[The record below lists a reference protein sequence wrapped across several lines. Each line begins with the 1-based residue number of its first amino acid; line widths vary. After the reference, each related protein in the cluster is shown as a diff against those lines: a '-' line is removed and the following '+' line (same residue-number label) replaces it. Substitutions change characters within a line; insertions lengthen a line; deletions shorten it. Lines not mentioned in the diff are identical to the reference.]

1 MIEITTS
8 NFLTTAQYMS
18 SSETGDY
25 LKTVKGAANLS
36 SNGQY
41 IISETTG
48 KRLWSD
54 SFNTSAPNSGAST
67 LSSSETGD
75 YLKTVKGAPSLSSQ
89 NSTVLGLEANVQ
101 SSISETTG
109 KRFMSDSF
117 NTSAPNSGVF
127 ASTLENS
134 IFSNSAV
141 TANLLSGVW
150 LFSTS
155 RKISVHGPAAVEATS
170 SQVNLFTNVFLI
182 KFSIKLPY
190 TILDFN
196 FSLQIMFR
204 NAIANAAGV
213 EPQEVQ
219 IDAHNARRSSDQ
231 IIVDVTIECLGTYK
245 AHNISNRLTA
255 ANVNY
260 CLVQAGLQSGSFVSD
275 IYVLNSTIFNLTQQ
289 FSQNETS
296 SSATNLLSNKSN
308 TLLYLIVLPFLI
320 STAVLFY
327 ISRRRRRATQT
338 TVLCPDQSKVTITSE
353 FQLEDQVFQIP
364 TPIAGHRLE
373 SILMPGFLE
382 PMPDFVSQNILFS
395 HVLEEAND
403 DAGSI
408 RLGRI

>member
-1 MIEITTS
+1 
-8 NFLTTAQYMS
+8 
-18 SSETGDY
+18 
-25 LKTVKGAANLS
+25 
-36 SNGQY
+36 
-41 IISETTG
+41 
-48 KRLWSD
+48 
-54 SFNTSAPNSGAST
+54 
-67 LSSSETGD
+67 
-75 YLKTVKGAPSLSSQ
+75 
-89 NSTVLGLEANVQ
+89 
-101 SSISETTG
+101 
-109 KRFMSDSF
+109 MSDSF

-150 LFSTS
+150 RFSTS

-408 RLGRI
+408 RLGRIWSLLQMT